1 MIQLGAAYYPEL
13 WDETELARDVERCR
27 EYGLSVLRVGEF
39 AWGRMEPEEG
49 KYDLDW
55 LQTVVDRLHAGGI
68 SVILCTPTCTP
79 PRWMLNRY
87 PETRQVSPSGVREAV
102 SSRCHTCKTSPL
114 MREKN
119 RQITEQLARRFGS
132 HPGVVGWQL
141 DNELYVY
148 RNGCYCPL
156 CHAAVPRGALRHG

>member
-1 MIQLGAAYYPEL
+1 
-13 WDETELARDVERCR
+13 
-27 EYGLSVLRVGEF
+27 
-39 AWGRMEPEEG
+39 
-49 KYDLDW
+49 
-55 LQTVVDRLHAGGI
+55 
-68 SVILCTPTCTP
+68 
-79 PRWMLNRY
+79 
-87 PETRQVSPSGVREAV
+87 
-102 SSRCHTCKTSPL
+102 

-156 CHAAVPRGALRHG
+156 CHAAFHRYLEAHYGTVENLNRRWGMTH